1 MESIALGCM
10 EKLCYWH
17 GVRALLILSQ
27 MHFGN
32 NLMLIIDIY
41 TMISTEYLQATQLY
55 PILHQR
61 VRSYY
66 QPSEGCA
73 IVTMKKKCEASDPSL

>member
-1 MESIALGCM
+1 
-10 EKLCYWH
+10 
-17 GVRALLILSQ
+17 
-27 MHFGN
+27 
-32 NLMLIIDIY
+32 
-41 TMISTEYLQATQLY
+41 
-55 PILHQR
+55 